1 MSSTAGS
8 SLRNNRVCNNLL
20 IHNVEVDRN
29 QPSGVWIKIGVSV
42 ECNAIVNGYVF
53 LELARAPPLAAAAL
67 VALDSQNRQLRI
79 LTRSNCIEVSQK
91 AVIWHFILCI
101 QYMRRMKQ
109 RRTTGCAY
117 GARIR
122 TAIADDI
129 CCLQSSS
136 TRSIV
141 SMAARGV
148 VGVRAPVVARHAG
161 FVSSS
166 SSSSSSDDELTP

>member
-1 MSSTAGS
+1 M
-8 SLRNNRVCNNLL
+8 CNNLL

-29 QPSGVWIKIGVSV
+29 RPSGVWIKIGVSV
-42 ECNAIVNGYVF
+42 ECHAIVNGYAF
-53 LELARAPPLAAAAL
+53 LELARAPPPPPTNRPPLAAAAL

-109 RRTTGCAY
+109 RRATGCAY

-129 CCLQSSS
+129 GCLQSSS

>member
-1 MSSTAGS
+1 M
-8 SLRNNRVCNNLL
+8 CNNLL

-29 QPSGVWIKIGVSV
+29 RPSGVWIKIGVSV
-42 ECNAIVNGYVF
+42 ECHAIVNGYAF
-53 LELARAPPLAAAAL
+53 LELARAPPPPPTNRPPLAAAAL

-117 GARIR
+117 GAQIR
-122 TAIADDI
+122 TAIADDR
-129 CCLQSSS
+129 LP
-136 TRSIV
+136 SIV
-141 SMAARGV
+141 VDQIDRLDGCARRRRSQGAS
-148 VGVRAPVVARHAG
+148 GSAPRRFCQQQLVLFIFRRRTYTV
-161 FVSSS
+161 
-166 SSSSSSDDELTP
+166 TT